1 MIDAFAG
8 ASDTILDDIA
18 RGIDFL
24 EPDEETKLRSKY
36 ARIHA
41 NVASAVARGIPQR
54 QILESLKAKGFD
66 FHHATFAKLFR
77 AEQVVRDGQGERVCC
92 VTCGQ
97 LLVAKESTHTEA
109 SAHEVETNSIVTEV
123 TA

>member
-1 MIDAFAG
+1 MVDAFAG

-18 RGIDFL
+18 LGLDFL

-36 ARIHA
+36 ARIHP

-54 QILESLKAKGFD
+54 QILELLKAKGFD

-77 AEQVVRDGQGERVCC
+77 TEQVVRDEQGERICC

-97 LLVAKESTHTEA
+97 LLVAKDSGHTEPSDRA
-109 SAHEVETNSIVTEV
+109 DAIGIVEEV
-123 TA
+123 TP